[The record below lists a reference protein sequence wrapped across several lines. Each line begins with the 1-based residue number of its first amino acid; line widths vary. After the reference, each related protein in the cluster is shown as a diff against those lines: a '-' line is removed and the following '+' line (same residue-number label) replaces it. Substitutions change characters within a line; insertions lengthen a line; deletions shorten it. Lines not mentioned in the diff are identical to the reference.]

1 MRHHIRP
8 DRRPGATGSS
18 FAPFSRLFLHAPPTP
33 PQTAC
38 GCRDQAGRLE
48 KEPGGCRPLRS
59 LPEARAQEPVPRLTA
74 RPVTPAHPPTG
85 STSESGSEDGRAG
98 RGEHRPVL
106 AAGGGGE
113 PPQRGGGE
121 LAQSEAGRPSPGPTS
136 RSQGDTKGQAGSKRL
151 PLGRAGGHEAG
162 PSRGPASRRVPLRRG
177 LHHARG
183 RTGLR
188 LAASPFLRSGSLPL
202 AFLGKYFTRKME
214 ATQSR
219 LCCGV
224 RFTGSPSN
232 LKTEGPSCRAWARS
246 WRTAGVRT
254 PGAPSSCILCS
265 THTAPHRGAGGGG
278 QAWGAPQSGGSV
290 KPGVVRPERQT
301 HYLSCWF

>member
-8 DRRPGATGSS
+8 DRRPGAAGSS

-188 LAASPFLRSGSLPL
+188 LAASPASAQALCLLLSWVNIS
-202 AFLGKYFTRKME
+202 LGKWRRHKVVSAAE
-214 ATQSR
+214 CVSQ
-219 LCCGV
+219 
-224 RFTGSPSN
+224 
-232 LKTEGPSCRAWARS
+232 GP
-246 WRTAGVRT
+246 
-254 PGAPSSCILCS
+254 
-265 THTAPHRGAGGGG
+265 
-278 QAWGAPQSGGSV
+278 PQ
-290 KPGVVRPERQT
+290 T
-301 HYLSCWF
+301 